1 MLHTEFEKLTGL
13 SIDMDQYEVINGMYM
28 CQENQTKQEFCKSF
42 VEMGLMSH
50 VKYVVGLKK
59 DKDELSRKC
68 RKAEEDAKDQERQVL
83 RWTNKYQA
91 IEALLKETG
100 KALCAMG
107 TKMTEGGVE

>member
-13 SIDMDQYEVINGMYM
+13 SVDIDQYEVINGMYM

-59 DKDELSRKC
+59 DKDEMMKKLDAASKHVITLIEQLELAKEVYVENSRKLE
-68 RKAEEDAKDQERQVL
+68 RIEE
-83 RWTNKYQA
+83 
-91 IEALLKETG
+91 ILKNN
-100 KALCAMG
+100 
-107 TKMTEGGVE
+107 